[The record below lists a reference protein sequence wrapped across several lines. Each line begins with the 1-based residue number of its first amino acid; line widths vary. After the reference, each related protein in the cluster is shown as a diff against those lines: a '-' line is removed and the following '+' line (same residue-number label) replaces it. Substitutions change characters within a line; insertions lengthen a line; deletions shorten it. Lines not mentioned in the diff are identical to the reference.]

1 MPLRIPGG
9 LVKTHQQASALEL
22 LIGRGARHLH
32 SPRPVPRGHCCSR
45 RLIRKLH
52 SAGLFCVLL
61 LIWVKTEN
69 VFLPTDYEEI
79 GTSLF
84 DCKLFEDTF
93 VNFQAAIQKKIHQY
107 EERQQQLKEEIE
119 VLQDLNQTMY
129 SLQEDRDVRSSSTSV
144 SSVSSKDYHFL
155 NQE

>member
-1 MPLRIPGG
+1 
-9 LVKTHQQASALEL
+9 
-22 LIGRGARHLH
+22 
-32 SPRPVPRGHCCSR
+32 
-45 RLIRKLH
+45 
-52 SAGLFCVLL
+52 
-61 LIWVKTEN
+61 

-107 EERQQQLKEEIE
+107 EERQQQLKEETE
-119 VLQDLNQTMY
+119 VLQVLNQTMY
-129 SLQEDRDVRSSSTSV
+129 FLQDRDMRSSSTSV

-155 NQE
+155 NPE